1 MTPNYSQS
9 SSQWCNRCHIPNP
22 RNATF
27 CGTCGERFDKQN
39 STQLLNKADIT
50 DRYRITSLVRR
61 RPYVQLFIALDHLR
75 PQPVVIRDIDVSSL
89 DESGQA
95 RALEAVQQ
103 EHDLLRK
110 LCIQDVMPV
119 IDLRSFQG
127 HLYTIAAWPF
137 GFHRNERGQSDIPRY
152 TLQDLLQSGIGL
164 PDEQIAISWLYRL
177 CQAVARLHQE
187 EIILGDLDPYA
198 IIVSDQEYDGLPAL
212 MISWLPLSLRNLLP
226 YISTATNIVPA
237 SVTNNLR
244 GTVEKQTDIYSLGA
258 LLYLLLTG
266 TSPEEPLVSTQHLL
280 RPSRTLTP
288 GINGNVDT
296 IIKRALAL
304 KSEERFQ
311 SAAEMADAL
320 LELCIGTRA
329 QQANSVNNQSR
340 QTRVLK
346 HPPIPEPGRSPSA
359 GDHGDATIIAPL
371 PQLRRKITKVLTSS
385 LKMRVA
391 HMNEASGALANAKHP
406 NEPQSIIIEELFM
419 GTEPTTETEAMLEP
433 SAAKMETVV
442 EPSASETKTVMEPS
456 ATETGKGPVSSS
468 ATEMATPP
476 ITETEM
482 IVEPPSSDAE
492 ATTDPPVPEA
502 EETDD
507 PAGEPETITGPLLA
521 EAETAEA
528 ESASLEQAAE
538 VQTATASSPALIEI
552 EVSSSED
559 EMNELTESVIKLP
572 EDEAVVPAE
581 TITGPLLP
589 EVTAQSEPSNVEV
602 ETANELSE
610 LAAEEPNA
618 NTPSAQVEER
628 IEPTVPATIEE
639 QFLQD
644 AQVIEYPL
652 EQTVPLQNGHTVEA
666 AQDVDVQ
673 AEAVSAPAAEQTA
686 IEAEPAQEEQP
697 PTQPLPDSSAAT
709 LPDSGA
715 ISGVHP
721 SLVQRMLGRV
731 SGVLPAMARPTPKE
745 AETQEEPLLK
755 RLQRFVLGE
764 QQHVTTAA
772 ALIETPLRIQPNQ
785 IYSIRIHMMG
795 RDEPDPGSIYGGLSA
810 VTKGETVH
818 IEVRSALYRNFAY
831 IVQQTDVTMP
841 GKGYAAEV
849 TMPMQA
855 FTQGPSGRRE
865 RLHIFFTDEARRPL
879 YERPFV
885 IEVFISHLVQ
895 SGREGHNVLS
905 IPL

>member
-1 MTPNYSQS
+1 MSVTRMTPNYSQS
-9 SSQWCNRCHIPNP
+9 SSQRCNRCHIPIP

-39 STQLLNKADIT
+39 STQLLNKADIA

-61 RPYVQLFIALDHLR
+61 RPYVQLFIAIDHLR
-75 PQPVVIRDIDVSSL
+75 QQPVVIRDIDLSSL

-95 RALEAVQQ
+95 QALEMVQQ
-103 EHDLLRK
+103 EHDRLRK
-110 LCIQDVMPV
+110 LCIQDLMPI

-137 GFHRNERGQSDIPRY
+137 GFHQHERGYSDIPRY

-164 PDEQIAISWLYRL
+164 PEEQIAISWLYRI
-177 CQAVARLHQE
+177 CQAVERLHQE

-212 MISWLPLSLRNLLP
+212 MISWLPLSLQNLLP
-226 YISTATNIVPA
+226 YIATATNIAPA
-237 SVTNNLR
+237 SVTNTLR
-244 GTVEKQTDIYSLGA
+244 GSVEKQTDIYSLGA

-266 TSPEEPLVSTQHLL
+266 TSPEEPGASMQHLL
-280 RPSRTLTP
+280 RPVR
-288 GINGNVDT
+288 
-296 IIKRALAL
+296 
-304 KSEERFQ
+304 
-311 SAAEMADAL
+311 
-320 LELCIGTRA
+320 
-329 QQANSVNNQSR
+329 
-340 QTRVLK
+340 
-346 HPPIPEPGRSPSA
+346 PPIPEPGRTLSP
-359 GDHGDATIIAPL
+359 GDSGDATIIAPL

-391 HMNEASGALANAKHP
+391 HMNEASGASANAKHP
-406 NEPQSIIIEELFM
+406 NDPQSIIIEELSM

-442 EPSASETKTVMEPS
+442 EPSAEETKKVIEPPT
-456 ATETGKGPVSSS
+456 TETGKGPESSS

-476 ITETEM
+476 ITETAM

-492 ATTDPPVPEA
+492 AMTDPPVPEA
-502 EETDD
+502 EETND
-507 PAGEPETITGPLLA
+507 PAGEPVTITGPLLTEA
-521 EAETAEA
+521 EA
-528 ESASLEQAAE
+528 ASLEPATE
-538 VQTATASSPALIEI
+538 VQTEHESSPELIEI
-552 EVSSSED
+552 EVSPSED
-559 EMNELTESVIKLP
+559 EMNERTETVIKLP
-572 EDEAVVPAE
+572 EDETVTPAE
-581 TITGPLLP
+581 TITGPLPP
-589 EVTAQSEPSNVEV
+589 EVTAESEPSNGEA
-602 ETANELSE
+602 EIENEPFA
-610 LAAEEPNA
+610 LAAEEPKA
-618 NTPSAQVEER
+618 DTPSAQVEER
-628 IEPTVPATIEE
+628 IEPIAPATIEE

-644 AQVIEYPL
+644 AQVIEYSL
-652 EQTVPLQNGHTVEA
+652 AQTVPLQNGHTVEA
-666 AQDVDVQ
+666 TQGVDAQT
-673 AEAVSAPAAEQTA
+673 ETGSAPAAEQTSV
-686 IEAEPAQEEQP
+686 EAKPAQEEQP
-697 PTQPLPDSSAAT
+697 PTQPLPDSSADAVS
-709 LPDSGA
+709 DGGA
-715 ISGVHP
+715 IPDMHP
-721 SLVQRMLGRV
+721 SLVQRMLEHV
-731 SGVLPAMARPTPKE
+731 SGVLPAIVRPTQKG

-764 QQHVTTAA
+764 QQHTTTAA

-831 IVQQTDVTMP
+831 IVQQADVTMP

>member
-1 MTPNYSQS
+1 MSVTRMTPNYSQS
-9 SSQWCNRCHIPNP
+9 SSQRCNRCHIPIP

-39 STQLLNKADIT
+39 STQLLNKADIA

-61 RPYVQLFIALDHLR
+61 RPYVQLFIAIDHLR
-75 PQPVVIRDIDVSSL
+75 QQPVVIRDIDLSSL

-95 RALEAVQQ
+95 QALEMVQQ
-103 EHDLLRK
+103 EHDRLRK
-110 LCIQDVMPV
+110 LCIQDLMPI

-137 GFHRNERGQSDIPRY
+137 GFHQHERGYSDIPRY

-164 PDEQIAISWLYRL
+164 PEEQIAISWLYRI
-177 CQAVARLHQE
+177 CQAVERLHQE

-212 MISWLPLSLRNLLP
+212 MISWLPLSLQNLLP

-237 SVTNNLR
+237 SVTNTLR
-244 GTVEKQTDIYSLGA
+244 GSVEKQTDIYSLGA

-266 TSPEEPLVSTQHLL
+266 TSPEEPGASMQHLL
-280 RPSRTLTP
+280 RPVRPLTP
-288 GINGNVDT
+288 GINSNVDT
-296 IIKRALAL
+296 IIKRALTT

-311 SAAEMADAL
+311 SAAEMTDAL
-320 LELCIGTRA
+320 LELCLGSSV
-329 QQANSVNNQSR
+329 QPANSVSNQYM

-346 HPPIPEPGRSPSA
+346 HSPIPEPGRTLSP
-359 GDHGDATIIAPL
+359 GDSGDATIIAPL

-391 HMNEASGALANAKHP
+391 HMNEASGASANAKHP
-406 NEPQSIIIEELFM
+406 NDPQSIIIEELSM

-442 EPSASETKTVMEPS
+442 EPSAEETKKVIEPPT
-456 ATETGKGPVSSS
+456 TETGKGPESSS

-476 ITETEM
+476 ITETAM

-492 ATTDPPVPEA
+492 AMTDPPVPEA
-502 EETDD
+502 EETND
-507 PAGEPETITGPLLA
+507 PAGEPVTITGPLLTEA
-521 EAETAEA
+521 EA
-528 ESASLEQAAE
+528 ASLEQATE
-538 VQTATASSPALIEI
+538 VQTEPESSPALIEI
-552 EVSSSED
+552 EVSPSED
-559 EMNELTESVIKLP
+559 EMNELTETVIKLP
-572 EDEAVVPAE
+572 EDETVTPAE
-581 TITGPLLP
+581 TITGPLPP
-589 EVTAQSEPSNVEV
+589 EVTAESEPSNGEA
-602 ETANELSE
+602 EIENEPFA
-610 LAAEEPNA
+610 LAAEEPKA
-618 NTPSAQVEER
+618 DTPSAQVEER
-628 IEPTVPATIEE
+628 IEPIAPATIEE

-644 AQVIEYPL
+644 AQVIEYSL
-652 EQTVPLQNGHTVEA
+652 AQTVPLQNGHTVEA
-666 AQDVDVQ
+666 TQGVDAQT
-673 AEAVSAPAAEQTA
+673 ETGSAPAAEQTSV
-686 IEAEPAQEEQP
+686 EAKPAQEEQP
-697 PTQPLPDSSAAT
+697 PTQPLPDSSADAVS
-709 LPDSGA
+709 DGGA
-715 ISGVHP
+715 IPDMHP
-721 SLVQRMLGRV
+721 SLVQRMLEHV
-731 SGVLPAMARPTPKE
+731 SGVLPAIVRPTQKG

-764 QQHVTTAA
+764 QQHTTTAA

-831 IVQQTDVTMP
+831 IVQQADVTMP